1 VTDPIRDGFTRHFR
15 QSPVTD
21 PWEPLWSKR
30 DGGRFVLSLRVAHQH
45 CNARGLLHG
54 GVISALGDNAMGLA
68 CVLAGESKFSLVTVN
83 LSVDFLGMA
92 SHGAWLE
99 FVATPTK
106 IGRSMCFASMEAF
119 ADTKLIAHGT
129 GIFHIVPKGEVSQKG
144 SENE

>member
-1 VTDPIRDGFTRHFR
+1 MTNPIPDGFTRHFR

-30 DGGRFVLSLRVAHQH
+30 DGEGFVLALSVARPH

-54 GVISALGDNAMGLA
+54 GVISSLGDNAMGLS

-92 SHGAWLE
+92 SDGAWLE

-119 ADTKLIAHGT
+119 ADTKLIARAT
-129 GIFHIVPKGEVSQKG
+129 SVFHIVPKGEVSQKG
-144 SENE
+144 NGNE